1 MVEPPYEAEV
11 GTLLT
16 DVERLTSLFGAVL
29 MGGVWLG
36 IIGVVDPEAEGAT
49 EMTEEFGREF
59 DDCVESRE
67 ENENLLSHDGVWWGA
82 NVGDMGG
89 EASASASCRKD
100 GVAPRGIVWP
110 SLFLSTVLAWS
121 GAFLVGGA
129 VGGWML
135 AERRAWRAEKAKGG
149 QKVVEVAYVSTV
161 CTVQVAVDVMSLVGG
176 TSEGARE
183 LDRGRERTGSCEE
196 GTERGWRKV
205 EDLCES
211 ERRVVLAGGQR

>member
-1 MVEPPYEAEV
+1 MRLSCKVALRLWLVAGRFNVGMGIFVVEPPYEAEV
-11 GTLLT
+11 GAWLT
-16 DVERLTSLFGAVL
+16 EVERLTSLFGAVL

-67 ENENLLSHDGVWWGA
+67 ENENLLSHDGVWWEA

-89 EASASASCRKD
+89 EASGPGRKD

-129 VGGWML
+129 VGCWVL

-149 QKVVEVAYVSTV
+149 QKVVEVA
-161 CTVQVAVDVMSLVGG
+161 
-176 TSEGARE
+176 
-183 LDRGRERTGSCEE
+183 
-196 GTERGWRKV
+196 
-205 EDLCES
+205 
-211 ERRVVLAGGQR
+211 